1 MPGLKIRLNGNVTV
15 EGHQQEGF
23 LCMQLSL
30 REPGPQ
36 EKSLNLQMIPL
47 MSPLL

>member
-1 MPGLKIRLNGNVTV
+1 MKMRLNGNVTG
-15 EGHQQEGF
+15 EGYQPEGF

-30 REPGPQ
+30 REPDLQ

-47 MSPLL
+47 VSPLL